1 MAWHRTGVALET
13 VPVGTSR
20 EVLLG
25 ATSVLLVRTEGGLHA
40 VEAVCPHVG
49 GLLADGVLVGQ
60 RLTCPEH
67 AAVFDVAD
75 GNVLADPYGVEPPQ
89 GAVEPLRTFG
99 VRVAAGAIEVEL
111 PSD

>member
-1 MAWHRTGVALET
+1 MAWHRTGVAFET
-13 VPVGTSR
+13 MPVGTTR

-25 ATSVLLVRTEGGLHA
+25 ATSVLLVRTEGGLYA
-40 VEAVCPHVG
+40 VEALCPHLG
-49 GLLADGVLVGQ
+49 GLLADGTLVGR

-89 GAVEPLRTFG
+89 GAVDSLRTFG
-99 VRVAAGAIEVEL
+99 VRLVAGAIEVEL